1 MLAAKCDRCKTFYEP
16 NKENVDNIYRHTYP
30 RVTYLNKDGNQR
42 DYDLCPACVD
52 ALKAF
57 LLPEGSANG

>member
-1 MLAAKCDRCKTFYEP
+1 MLAAKCDRCGTFYEP
-16 NKENVDNIYRHTYP
+16 KNSDIDYIRRHAYP
-30 RVTYLNKDGNQR
+30 CVVYLNSDGNQR

>member
-1 MLAAKCDRCKTFYEP
+1 MLAARCDRCGTYFTPLKD
-16 NKENVDNIYRHTYP
+16 NVDYIHAHTYP
-30 RVTYLNKDGNQR
+30 RVAYLNSDGNQR

-57 LLPEGSANG
+57 MGVIDDDKR

>member
-1 MLAAKCDRCKTFYEP
+1 MLAAKCDRCKTYYEP
-16 NKENVDNIYRHTYP
+16 MDVDYIHRHAYP
-30 RVTYLNKDGNQR
+30 RVSYLNSDGNQR

-57 LLPEGSANG
+57 MGVTDNDKR

>member
-16 NKENVDNIYRHTYP
+16 NKDDVDYIHRHTYP
-30 RVTYLNKDGNQR
+30 RVAYLNKDGNQR